1 MLEQNNK
8 DKMDQP
14 GVCGDKDI
22 FALSV
27 NLVNTIKKAKQELK
41 KSVWLDFISVPC
53 QLLADRF

>member
-1 MLEQNNK
+1 
-8 DKMDQP
+8 MDQP

-53 QLLADRF
+53 QLLADGF